1 MRKQIRAMQRAAQR
15 KADKAAAKL
24 MGWPKA
30 LRQYASRLGNGA
42 EQALTLSKQVERNS
56 K

>member
-1 MRKQIRAMQRAAQR
+1 MRKQIRTMQRAAQR

-30 LRQYASRLGNGA
+30 LRQYANRFGNGA
-42 EQALTLSKQVERNS
+42 EQALSLSKQVERDS